1 MARFEGKI
9 ALITGATGGIGAVT
23 ARRMAAE
30 GAKLVLQDL
39 DEGKLK
45 ALADEIGGAEITPG
59 DVAEPAVMQAAVDQG
74 MKAFGKID
82 AAFLNAGVEGP
93 IRPLDEGDVDAFD
106 QVMRVNVRGPFVGLA
121 ALFPAMKATGG
132 SVVITSSTAGLRGAT
147 GLSRYTTSKHAVIGL
162 MRTAALEGAPHGIR
176 VNTVHPAP
184 IDTRMI
190 HALEEGY
197 GKGDPARA
205 AEMLKAAIPMGRYG
219 EPEEVA
225 ALVCWLLS
233 DEASFCTGGL
243 YQVDGGSTAGARR

>member
-30 GAKLVLQDL
+30 GARLVLQDR
-39 DEGKLK
+39 DEAPLK
-45 ALADEIGGAEITPG
+45 ALAEELGGAEIAPG
-59 DVAEPAVMQAAVDQG
+59 DVAEPSVMQAAVDKG
-74 MKAFGKID
+74 LVAHGRID
-82 AAFLNAGVEGP
+82 CAFLNAGIEGP
-93 IRPLDEGDVDAFD
+93 VAALEDGDIADFDE
-106 QVMRVNVRGPFVGLA
+106 VMRVNVRGPYVGLA
-121 ALFPAMKATGG
+121 ALFPAMKKTGG
-132 SVVITSSTAGLRGAT
+132 AVVITSSTAGLRGAT
-147 GLSRYTTSKHAVIGL
+147 GLARYTTSKHAVIGL
-162 MRTAALEGAPHGIR
+162 MRTAALEGSAHGIR

-190 HALEEGY
+190 HALEDGY
-197 GKGDPARA
+197 GRGDPERA
-205 AEMLKAAIPMGRYG
+205 AAALKAAIPLGRYG

-233 DEASFCTGGL
+233 DEASFCTGGT